1 MEPWALTTAIL
12 FILFVFVSFFGIP
25 IEASFSKSLKVDN
38 NVYFT
43 ISENYAKSKVMK
55 WVIAAI
61 GLILLITFPVGI
73 FYYVRCN
80 VPQSLYAATA
90 VAALASLAGF
100 LTLITLKWI
109 KTTSHVHMTMAVL
122 TFVLASLTLW
132 VAAGDVKTYVL
143 SGVGSIGLL
152 LSIVFGAKSMD
163 INMQGG
169 GDHMNGV
176 WVALGEFL
184 LVISISVFMF
194 VAAQSDDECEV
205 L

>member
-1 MEPWALTTAIL
+1 MEPFALTTAIL
-12 FILFVFVSFFGIP
+12 FVLFVFVSFFGIP
-25 IEASFSKSLKVDN
+25 IEASFNKNLTMDN

-55 WVIAAI
+55 WVIACL
-61 GLILLITFPVGI
+61 GLVLLVTFPIGI
-73 FYYVRCN
+73 FYYVECN

-90 VAALASLAGF
+90 VSALASLSGF

-109 KTTSHVHMTMAVL
+109 KTTSQVHMTMAVL
-122 TFVLASLTLW
+122 TFVLAALTLW
-132 VAAGDVKTYVL
+132 VAAADVKTYVL

-152 LSIVFGAKSMD
+152 LAIIFGAKSMD
-163 INMQGG
+163 VNLAGG
-169 GDHMNGV
+169 SDRMNGV

-184 LVISISVFMF
+184 LVISISIFMF

-205 L
+205 T